1 MNKLFFIAI
10 TLVFC
15 MTLSNDSTSS
25 FSYVIASASAFAGE
39 DYVLLSTYASADE
52 IEVGG
57 YYLTCTGKP
66 DKSDR
71 YIGSISVREDNCI
84 SPKEE
89 CEVSSSIG
97 GMGNDGVGY
106 QDYDHD
112 NAG

>member
-1 MNKLFFIAI
+1 
-10 TLVFC
+10 

-25 FSYVIASASAFAGE
+25 FSYVIAIANAYGGE
-39 DYVLLSTYASADE
+39 DYVSLSTYAGADE

-71 YIGSISVREDNCI
+71 YIGSISVGEDNHI

-89 CEVSSSIG
+89 CCEVSSSIG